1 MNALNLSLFIPEL
14 MTLVFF
20 AYFILESVLA
30 GKKDRPSIFN
40 EMAVGALLL
49 GAALFLFGNKFGA
62 GFGGMA
68 VADAFGFYFKVF
80 FTAVFFVVAFISR
93 EQLKN
98 TAQDKQGFGLI
109 LWSSL
114 IGLYFL
120 TSASHLL
127 VLFVAIEIL
136 TMSLYILA
144 TYGRRTLENTSNA
157 KAIEA
162 GLKYLILGSVASAFM
177 IFGIALLYFQTGTL
191 SFAGLAS
198 AQNILWST
206 PIGILGLL
214 LFFAGIGFK
223 IAAAPFHFW
232 VPDVY
237 EGSPAPVSAFLS
249 VASKAAGFLVLIRFF
264 QLSLSPLPASWQ
276 TAFAVIAAVTLLY
289 GSLGA
294 LAQTSLKRLLGYS
307 SISHAGYL
315 LIAFTAG
322 TAPASQSILYYL
334 AGYAASTLAAFYA
347 ITLIEKQQGSDAS
360 KNLDGLAQTSPFLAG
375 VFVVSLFS
383 LAGIPPLAGFMGKFW
398 ILFSALQAGQ
408 NMLVGLSLI
417 AIVLGIFYY
426 LSLVSRIILRE
437 PQSPATF
444 EIPVSAKWLLG
455 ILSLLSI
462 AIGLF
467 QAPLIQA
474 AVIAIKN

>member
-1 MNALNLSLFIPEL
+1 

-80 FTAVFFVVAFISR
+80 FTAVFFVVAFMSR

-98 TAQDKQGFGLI
+98 TAQNNQGFGLI

-120 TSASHLL
+120 ASASHLL

-136 TMSLYILA
+136 TMSLYVLA
-144 TYGRRTLENTSNA
+144 TYGRHTLANSDNA

-162 GLKYLILGSVASAFM
+162 GLKYLVLGSVASAFM
-177 IFGIALLYFQTGTL
+177 IFGIALLYLQTGTL
-191 SFAGLAS
+191 SFAGVAS

-264 QLSLSPLPASWQ
+264 QLSLSPLPQSWQ
-276 TAFAVIAAVTLLY
+276 IAFAVISAVTLLY

-315 LIAFTAG
+315 LIAFTAN
-322 TAPASQSILYYL
+322 TASASQSILYYL
-334 AGYAASTLAAFYA
+334 AGYAASTLAAFYV
-347 ITLIEKQQGSDAS
+347 ITLIEKQQGSDAA

-375 VFVVSLFS
+375 TFVISLFS
-383 LAGIPPLAGFMGKFW
+383 LAGVPPLAGFMGKFW

-408 NMLVGLSLI
+408 NMLVGISLI

-437 PQSPATF
+437 PQNPATF
-444 EIPVSAKWLLG
+444 EIPLSAKWILG
-455 ILSLLSI
+455 LLSLLSI

-474 AVIAIKN
+474 AAIAIKN

>member
-1 MNALNLSLFIPEL
+1 MNALNLSLFVPEL

-80 FTAVFFVVAFISR
+80 FTAVFFVVAFMSR

-98 TAQDKQGFGLI
+98 TAQNNQGFGLI

-120 TSASHLL
+120 ASASHLL

-144 TYGRRTLENTSNA
+144 TYGRHILATHNQHMLATPGNA

-162 GLKYLILGSVASAFM
+162 GLKYLVLGSVASAFM
-177 IFGIALLYFQTGTL
+177 IFGIALLYLQTGTL

-198 AQNILWST
+198 AQNLLWST

-264 QLSLSPLPASWQ
+264 QLSLSPLPQSWQ
-276 TAFAVIAAVTLLY
+276 IAFAVISAVTLLY

-334 AGYAASTLAAFYA
+334 
-347 ITLIEKQQGSDAS
+347 
-360 KNLDGLAQTSPFLAG
+360 
-375 VFVVSLFS
+375 
-383 LAGIPPLAGFMGKFW
+383 
-398 ILFSALQAGQ
+398 
-408 NMLVGLSLI
+408 
-417 AIVLGIFYY
+417 
-426 LSLVSRIILRE
+426 
-437 PQSPATF
+437 
-444 EIPVSAKWLLG
+444 
-455 ILSLLSI
+455 
-462 AIGLF
+462 
-467 QAPLIQA
+467 
-474 AVIAIKN
+474 